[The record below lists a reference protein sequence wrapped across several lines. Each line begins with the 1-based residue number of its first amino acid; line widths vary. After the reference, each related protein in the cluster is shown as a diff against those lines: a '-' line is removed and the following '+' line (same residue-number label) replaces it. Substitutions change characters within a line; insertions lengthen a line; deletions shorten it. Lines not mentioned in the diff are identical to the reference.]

1 MSPRT
6 EATLVGFTAILMWAS
21 LGTLVAVSG
30 RLPAFEMNAL
40 TFGISG
46 LVGCIWLAVTGR
58 LHVLRQPWRVWA
70 LGIGGLFGYHA
81 LYFTALRLAPPVEAS
96 LVNYLWP
103 LLIVV
108 FSGFLPGERLK
119 AHHLIGAALGL
130 AGAVAVVTDG
140 RSLTLDPAHA
150 SGYLAAAGAAVTW
163 AIYSVLSRRL
173 GTVPTT
179 AVAGFC
185 LATAL
190 LSIPCHLAFEPT
202 VWPAGWIEWLAVI
215 GLGLFPVGLA
225 FFVWDH
231 GVKRGD
237 IQVLGATSYLTPL
250 LSTGL
255 LVLAGQGALTPAI
268 GFAAVAVT
276 FGALIASKDVLIRP
290 KPNENDASEPRPT

>member
-1 MSPRT
+1 MSARSS
-6 EATLVGFTAILMWAS
+6 ATLIGFTAILMWAS

-40 TFGISG
+40 TFGVSG
-46 LVGCIWLAVTGR
+46 IVGCLWLALTGR
-58 LHVLRQPWRVWA
+58 LHVLRQPPRVWA

-108 FSGFLPGERLK
+108 LSGLLPGEKLK
-119 AHHLIGAALGL
+119 PHHLIGAVLGL
-130 AGAVAVVTDG
+130 AGAAAVVTGGHGID
-140 RSLTLDPAHA
+140 LDPAHA
-150 SGYLAAAGAAVTW
+150 SGYLAAAAAALAW
-163 AIYSVLSRRL
+163 AIYSVASRGL
-173 GTVPTT
+173 GSVPTA

-190 LSIPCHLAFEPT
+190 FSVPCHLAFET
-202 VWPAGWIEWLAVI
+202 TIWPAGPAEWAAVLA
-215 GLGLFPVGLA
+215 LGLLPVGLA

-255 LVLAGQGALTPAI
+255 LIAAGQGRLTPAI
-268 GFAAVAVT
+268 GFAAVAIT
-276 FGALIASKDVLIRP
+276 LGALIASKDVFVRP
-290 KPNENDASEPRPT
+290 KTPPEPPQTPRAT